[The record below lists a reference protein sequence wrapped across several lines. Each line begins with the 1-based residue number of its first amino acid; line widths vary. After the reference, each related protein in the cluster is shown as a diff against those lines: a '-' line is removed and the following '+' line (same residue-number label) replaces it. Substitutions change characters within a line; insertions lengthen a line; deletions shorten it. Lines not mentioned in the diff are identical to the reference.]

1 MTGVKERYLTD
12 EQGIRIAVVLDIESY
27 QQMLAE
33 LERLD
38 AIRAYDEAM
47 ATPDELIPFEQ
58 AVAEIESQR
67 R

>member
-47 ATPDELIPFEQ
+47 ATPGELIPFEQ
-58 AVAEIESQR
+58 AVAEIESR
-67 R
+67 RR